1 VFCIIEF
8 IIRQHHKLPQKGIK
22 RIMVNTVILL
32 GRLGQDPELR
42 YFESGSCKA
51 RFSLAVDRPVSK
63 GAERIT
69 DWFTIE
75 AWGKL
80 AEFCGEWVKKGTM
93 VSVEG
98 ALDISQWTDN
108 TGNVREMTIIN
119 AAKVNFAGSKK
130 DNQTTMAGSAP
141 F

>member
-1 VFCIIEF
+1 MESIITQKHVF
-8 IIRQHHKLPQKGIK
+8 KQKGTSST
-22 RIMVNTVILL
+22 MVNTVILL

-63 GAERIT
+63 GAERVT

-98 ALDISQWTDN
+98 ALEISQWTDN
-108 TGNVREMTIIN
+108 TGNVREMAIIN

>member
-1 VFCIIEF
+1 
-8 IIRQHHKLPQKGIK
+8 
-22 RIMVNTVILL
+22 MVNTVILL

-63 GAERIT
+63 GAERVT

-98 ALDISQWTDN
+98 ALEISQWTDN
-108 TGNVREMTIIN
+108 TGNVREMAIIN